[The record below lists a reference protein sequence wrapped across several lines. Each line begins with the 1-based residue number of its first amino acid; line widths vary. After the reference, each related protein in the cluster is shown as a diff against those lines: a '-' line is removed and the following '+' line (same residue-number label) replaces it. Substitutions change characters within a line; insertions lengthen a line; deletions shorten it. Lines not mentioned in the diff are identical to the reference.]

1 MRNNSLLPGWL
12 SALLSVAFVLSA
24 IAVLFFSY
32 LTVQHL
38 LSQSSSEASPVAGGA
53 EGNALSPV
61 NDLAPVQVIDGG
73 VMVTPTP
80 APAYADWEGSERVN
94 ILVMGI
100 DRRPGEAFVSR
111 TDSLMVISINPE
123 TKVASVLSLP
133 RDLYVQIPGYGQ
145 DRINTALVYG
155 AMNGDYLDGAALA
168 MQTVSFNLNIPI
180 HHFIM
185 VDFGA
190 LTRAVDL
197 LGGITVEV
205 PYTID
210 DPNFPDMNYG
220 YDPLFIPAGVHAFD
234 GDMALK
240 YARTRHADS
249 DFNRAYRQQQVLFAM
264 RDQALSLGITEFL
277 RRAPSLYREVESG
290 VRTDLNIEQLL
301 RLAKTVSGIPRDAI
315 RSGVLD
321 TNYVSS
327 YRTPAGASVLLL
339 NQEAA
344 FPYLQTL
351 FAD

>member
-1 MRNNSLLPGWL
+1 LQKNSLLPGWL
-12 SALLSVAFVLSA
+12 STLLSVAFVLSA

-38 LSQSSSEASPVAGGA
+38 LSQSPEVTTNPSEGLD
-53 EGNALSPV
+53 GNGLAPV

-73 VMVTPTP
+73 IMVTPTP
-80 APAYADWEGSERVN
+80 APAFADWEGSDRVN

-123 TKVASVLSLP
+123 TKAASVLSLP

-155 AMNGDYLDGAALA
+155 AVNGDFLDGAALA
-168 MQTVSFNLNIPI
+168 MQTVASNLNIPI
-180 HHFIM
+180 HHFVM

-197 LGGITVEV
+197 LGGITVDV
-205 PYTID
+205 PYAID
-210 DPNFPDMNYG
+210 DPNYPDMNYG
-220 YDPLFIPAGVHAFD
+220 YDPLLIPAGIQQFN
-234 GDMALK
+234 GEMALK

-264 RDQALSLGITEFL
+264 RDQAMSLGVTEFL
-277 RRAPSLYREVESG
+277 RRAPALYREVESG
-290 VRTDLNIEQLL
+290 VRTDLNVEQLL
-301 RLAKTVSGIPRDAI
+301 RLAKTVSDIPRDAI

-321 TNYVSS
+321 SDYVSS
-327 YRTPAGASVLLL
+327 YRTPGGASVLLL
-339 NQEAA
+339 NQETA